1 MVMQTLAVYEK
12 QLKWVP
18 VSNLLFDN
26 ENPRLP
32 TGAKR
37 WSQNEI
43 LKVYER
49 EFDLLPIV
57 QSMAD
62 NGYFVEE
69 PLIVIPKSKDTF
81 IVVEGNR
88 RLAAL
93 KVLTDPE
100 LRRITRDRKTW
111 EKLAKHARALGH
123 DLTLAPVVVHKSRD
137 ELIAILGFRHIT
149 GILKWDPLSKARFIN
164 LLVEQ
169 RGKEADFSE
178 LARDIGSLRPTV
190 RDNYVAYRLYIQA
203 RDQFD
208 IDTRNLEKSFGVFYR
223 ALSSAPILDFIGL
236 KKEESPVKLRSP
248 ISKRK
253 ANALKEL
260 IEYIHGTAEV
270 EPVLTDSRQLTMLGE
285 VLASPEALDSL
296 RVHKNLKR
304 AYALTGGEERSLME
318 NLQRADFLLGETLKD
333 VYKHKQSTKVAHW
346 VERCAGRMFEILKYF
361 PEVETRLRR
370 VEKKAEGRLV
380 DRGASTS

>member
-1 MVMQTLAVYEK
+1 MQTAVYEK
-12 QLKWVP
+12 QLIWVP

-32 TGAKR
+32 PSAKR

-43 LKVYER
+43 LKIYER
-49 EFDLLPIV
+49 DFDLLPIA

-69 PLIVIPKSKDTF
+69 PLIVIPKPKDTF
-81 IVVEGNR
+81 IVIEGNR

-93 KVLTDPE
+93 KLLTNPE
-100 LRRITRDRKTW
+100 LRRITRDRKIW
-111 EKLAKHARALGH
+111 ENLAKRARALGH
-123 DLTLAPVVVHKSRD
+123 DLIEAPVIVHSSRD
-137 ELIAILGFRHIT
+137 ELTAILGFRHIT

-164 LLVEQ
+164 LLIEQ
-169 RGKEADFSE
+169 KGEKADFAE
-178 LARDIGSLRPTV
+178 LAREIGSRRHTV

-208 IDTRNLEKSFGVFYR
+208 IDTRNLEKNFGVFYR
-223 ALSSAPILDFIGL
+223 ALSSAPILDFIRL
-236 KKEESPVKLRSP
+236 KKEKSPVKLRSP

-260 IEYIHGTAEV
+260 IEYIHGTANV
-270 EPVLTDSRQLTMLGE
+270 GPVLTDSRQLTMLGE

-296 RVHKNLKR
+296 RVHRHLKL
-304 AYALTGGEERSLME
+304 AYALTGGEERSLVE

-333 VYKHKQSTKVAHW
+333 VYKHKQSTKVVHW

-361 PEVETRLRR
+361 PEVEKRLRE
-370 VEKKAEGRLV
+370 VKKRPREV
-380 DRGASTS
+380 